1 MYIEPRAVAGMDCR
15 NHVRLPVNYET
26 YVTDHRFVE
35 NRLDRDAIVV
45 STRWIAVDARARC
58 RLDALSGGL
67 HLRSE
72 VTYLTVIISHFSQDL
87 RFLIQGI
94 ASVLHNVYFNV
105 PEVFMIDTRLA
116 NHERFSPSTIHNG
129 AATMSPEIPRLPA

>member
-1 MYIEPRAVAGMDCR
+1 MDRR

-26 YVTDHRFVE
+26 HMTDHRLVE

-58 RLDALSGGL
+58 RLDALSSGL

-87 RFLIQGI
+87 RFLRQGI
-94 ASVLHNVYFNV
+94 APVLHNVYFNV